1 MQLTHDLA
9 RWPSGG
15 NRRRLEDQWLGQL
28 ERHGLPAFLPEP
40 PAKAPLQLPK
50 AIEQFNGESF
60 WDCHETLEAVWLETP
75 YPLRLF
81 YHSIIKTAVGFHH
94 MRRHNRYGA
103 RVKLSDGVRLL
114 RLFSPEYMGVRTGRL
129 LEDSSGWLA
138 RVTGAGR
145 LDWAELDLLGTPT
158 IHTV

>member
-1 MQLTHDLA
+1 MQQTHDLA
-9 RWPSGG
+9 QWPSGG
-15 NRRRLEDQWLGQL
+15 NRRRLEGQWLGQL
-28 ERHGLPAFLPEP
+28 ERYGLPAFLPEP
-40 PAKAPLQLPK
+40 PAKAPLGLHK
-50 AIEQFNGESF
+50 AIEQFNDGAF
-60 WDCHETLEAVWLETP
+60 WDCHETLEVVWLKTP

-94 MRRHNRYGA
+94 MRRHNRNGA

-114 RLFSPEYMGVRTGRL
+114 PLFSPVYMGVRTGHL

-138 RVTGAGR
+138 RVTGTDP
-145 LDWAELDLLGTPT
+145 LDWAELDLLPTPT